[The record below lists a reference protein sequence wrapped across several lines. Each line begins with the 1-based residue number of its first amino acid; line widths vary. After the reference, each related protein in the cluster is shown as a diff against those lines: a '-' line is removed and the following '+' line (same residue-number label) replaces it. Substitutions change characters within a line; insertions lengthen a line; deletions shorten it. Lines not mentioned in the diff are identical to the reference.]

1 MNKVIYFILTFSC
14 LLAGCIAGPGSIQDI
29 NQRQENL
36 ENKVAKMS
44 SDLNDVQRRLEIQ
57 ETRIRNLEQNYS
69 EIYVKL
75 DDVQKKQ
82 IMRPARD
89 NQDQKNATLGNLY
102 NRANSLYN
110 QGQYL
115 NAILAYQIFIDT
127 YPNDSKV
134 ADAYL
139 KQGLSLVKIGR
150 SKGAKFFFKTL
161 IDRFP
166 DSSEADIARRE
177 LEKIR

>member
-1 MNKVIYFILTFSC
+1 
-14 LLAGCIAGPGSIQDI
+14 
-29 NQRQENL
+29 
-36 ENKVAKMS
+36 
-44 SDLNDVQRRLEIQ
+44 Q

-69 EIYVKL
+69 EIYMKM
-75 DDVQKKQ
+75 DDLQKKQ
-82 IMRPARD
+82 INKPLMNKPLKD
-89 NQDQKNATLGNLY
+89 KQDVKNVPTSDLY
-102 NRANSLYN
+102 HRAADLYD

-115 NAILAYQIFIDT
+115 NAILAYQVFIDT

-150 SKGAKFFFKTL
+150 TDGAKFFFKTL

-177 LEKIR
+177 MEKINVAR